1 MSTRT
6 SMRNYRIK
14 FPAIDLDQEFVQ
26 LSHEISGEFDGHD
39 LLRVSGRLARGIVQ
53 RWHPEPAFSLRAW
66 NLLFQQEVEF
76 YKPGTQG
83 ADKTYTIIFI
93 LTPEHVAWQQIGT
106 HRQFSRPGS
115 RSTLLIADSIPMD
128 LEIAPNFPVQWID
141 VNVSAF
147 WLAQQFQK
155 ADLPLEA
162 LWDKLS
168 ADNKPLVLIEPS
180 LATDN
185 VSVNALFEAAI
196 NPNSEPHQISALTVK
211 LINGFLQHALRH
223 RVQGIP
229 STHDVHFEKIMEA
242 EAILKAHLQKT
253 LPNLNAIAHQVAL
266 SESTLKRH
274 FKSIF
279 GKSVYEY
286 YLAKKMQLAK
296 NLLLEKPL
304 TVNEAALMLGYEK
317 VSNFIDIFKK
327 HHGMSPGSVKKK
339 GHHSL

>member
-1 MSTRT
+1 
-6 SMRNYRIK
+6 MRNYRIK
-14 FPAIDLDQEFVQ
+14 FPSIDLDQEFGQ
-26 LSHEISGEFDGHD
+26 LSHEMNGELVNED

-66 NLLFQQEVEF
+66 NLLFNQPVEF
-76 YKPGTQG
+76 YKPGTEG

-93 LTPEHVAWQQIGT
+93 LTPEHCAWQQIGA

-115 RSTLLIADSIPMD
+115 RSTLLITDSVPMD
-128 LEIAPNFPVQWID
+128 LEITPHFPVQWID

-168 ADNKPLVLIEPS
+168 TDDKPLVLIEPTT
-180 LATDN
+180 ATDN
-185 VSVNALFEAAI
+185 VSVNTLFEAAI
-196 NPNSEPHQISALTVK
+196 NADSDPHLIRSITVK
-211 LINGFLQHALRH
+211 LINSFLLHALRH

-229 STHDVHFEKIMEA
+229 ATQDVHFEKIMEA

-253 LPNLNAIAHQVAL
+253 LPNLNAIAQQVAL

-274 FKSIF
+274 FKNIF

-286 YLAKKMQLAK
+286 YLDKKMQLAK
-296 NLLLEKPL
+296 NLLMEKPL
-304 TVNEAALMLGYEK
+304 TVNETAVMLGYEK

-327 HHGMSPGSVKKK
+327 HHGMSPGSIKKK
-339 GHHSL
+339 GYHSLKG